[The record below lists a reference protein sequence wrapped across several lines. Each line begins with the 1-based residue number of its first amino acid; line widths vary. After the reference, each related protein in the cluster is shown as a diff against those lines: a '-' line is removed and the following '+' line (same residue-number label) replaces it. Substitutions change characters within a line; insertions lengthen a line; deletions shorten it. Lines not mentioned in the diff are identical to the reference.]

1 MAGATNRAMK
11 AAGLPRKTQETVR
24 VALGAGMTVQSAI
37 RHAQA
42 HGLPLGKAKGGEVT
56 GWQKAA
62 AGATTPA
69 EHRAAHEAHAA
80 SRKAAMLSARQNRV
94 AGSLDAAG
102 KRMLTGRM
110 VSAMM
115 SRQLATQQAADAQ
128 KAAMGAR
135 QNRVAGALGAA
146 SKGMLASRKAAA
158 KPALSA
164 LDRYRQQVRATAS
177 EKERSDLS
185 AMTASVRDNMA
196 AGRAALAASA
206 KPRGGLERTV
216 VRGFVDRKASVQNV
230 RAIAKSGDFFVH
242 KTGGF
247 SSGYGVTHRPSGT
260 TIYQS
265 HSLGATK
272 AAMDG
277 VAKTGSKILS
287 RIEGGDLRAAKALQ
301 RYRRGLSSAD
311 FYNKA
316 HRKYG

>member
-24 VALGAGMTVQSAI
+24 VALGAGVTIQSAI
-37 RHAQA
+37 RHAAA
-42 HGLPLGKAKGGEVT
+42 HGLPLGKAKGGNVT
-56 GWQKAA
+56 GWDKAA

-80 SRKAAMLSARQNRV
+80 GRKAAMLAARQNRV
-94 AGSLDAAG
+94 AGSLDAAS

-115 SRQLATQQAADAQ
+115 SRQLAAQQAADAQ
-128 KAAMGAR
+128 TAK
-135 QNRVAGALGAA
+135 QSRVAGALGAA

-164 LDRYRQQVRATAS
+164 LDRYRQQVRATAR

-185 AMTASVRDNMA
+185 DMTASVRENMA

-216 VRGFVDRKASVQNV
+216 VRGFVNRKASVQNV

-272 AAMDG
+272 AALDG
-277 VAKTGSKILS
+277 VAKSGSKILS
-287 RIEGGDLRAAKALQ
+287 RIEGGDLRAAKALI
-301 RYRRGLSSAD
+301 RYKRGLSSAD
-311 FYNKA
+311 FYNRA

>member
-1 MAGATNRAMK
+1 MK

-42 HGLPLGKAKGGEVT
+42 HGLPLGKAKGGNVT
-56 GWQKAA
+56 GWDKAA

-94 AGSLDAAG
+94 AGSLDAAS

-115 SRQLATQQAADAQ
+115 SRQLAAQQAADAQ
-128 KAAMGAR
+128 KAK

-164 LDRYRQQVRATAS
+164 LDRYRQQVRATAR

-185 AMTASVRDNMA
+185 DMTASVRENMA

-272 AAMDG
+272 AALDG
-277 VAKTGSKILS
+277 VAKSGSKILS
-287 RIEGGDLRAAKALQ
+287 RIEGGDLRAAKALI
-301 RYRRGLSSAD
+301 RYKRGLSSAD

>member
-24 VALGAGMTVQSAI
+24 VALGAGVTIQSAI

-42 HGLPLGKAKGGEVT
+42 HGLPLGKAKGGNVT
-56 GWQKAA
+56 GWDKAA

-69 EHRAAHEAHAA
+69 EHRAAHEASAA
-80 SRKAAMLSARQNRV
+80 SRKAAMLTARQNRV

-115 SRQLATQQAADAQ
+115 SRQLAAQQAADAQ
-128 KAAMGAR
+128 KAKQTAK

-164 LDRYRQQVRATAS
+164 LDRYRQQVRATAR

-185 AMTASVRDNMA
+185 DMTASVRENMA

-272 AAMDG
+272 AALDG
-277 VAKTGSKILS
+277 VAKSGSKILS
-287 RIEGGDLRAAKALQ
+287 RIEGGDLRAAKALI
-301 RYRRGLSSAD
+301 RYKRGLSSAD